1 MEMRRYLALICL
13 AALACHTDSAVAP
26 VIPPA
31 ENDAKNMAVGEVRIL
46 TPSQIPNGIELSA
59 GTSDYIIVVAN
70 TNPTPDVLASYV
82 VKGDL
87 LADNMSRSDAL
98 SPLNML
104 VAADD
109 RPDAQEVADARV
121 RAWERA
127 HLSPANAS
135 RSVTSAARNSL
146 GISPIV
152 ATNVGQQVT
161 IKVPDENSTDLCAHF
176 ITTTGTVKS
185 VSRRAAIVMDNTAD
199 QTAFST
205 SDFDAIAA
213 EFDNVV
219 YPTDSSYFGKPT
231 DMDANGHV
239 ILYYTPEVNKLT
251 QRGQS
256 SFIGGFFFA
265 GDFFDPTKTVSQ
277 GGCPQSN
284 QGEIFYLLA
293 PDPSGSFSTV
303 RTAATVRQGTRGTV
317 AHEFQHMIN
326 AGNRIL
332 SKAPSLETVWLD
344 EGLAHTAED
353 ANGRVV
359 RGFTDFQTLSDG
371 DLFVS
376 GNQTIIDAYNAF
388 FIQNLRRFATWLAR
402 PDTSSGI
409 SEHADANLSSRGA
422 IWSLI
427 RWSGDHFSN
436 GDFRAYTRKLAAGP
450 DTGVR
455 NITGVT
461 AQPLDTLLSGW
472 MVSNYS
478 DHLGISNLAA
488 KYNYV
493 GYNMRSAVAGA
504 NSGTYPLL
512 VTTLASGASISTSAL
527 SGSGT
532 YYRVAV
538 PAGSTRTIKIQD
550 SSGAN
555 VSFTGAHFF
564 VLRID

>member
-1 MEMRRYLALICL
+1 MRRFLVPLCL

-26 VIPPA
+26 VTPPA
-31 ENDAKNMAVGEVRIL
+31 ENDAKNMAVGEVRVL
-46 TPSQIPNGIELSA
+46 TPSQLPNGIELSA
-59 GTSDYIIVVAN
+59 GAADYIIVVAN
-70 TNPTPDVLASYV
+70 TNPTPDVLASYT

-87 LADNMSRSDAL
+87 IADNMSPRDAI
-98 SPLNML
+98 SPLHML

-109 RPDAQEVADARV
+109 RPDAQEVTAMRIRD
-121 RAWERA
+121 WERA
-127 HLSPANAS
+127 HLSPASAT
-135 RSVTSAARNSL
+135 RFATSSARNSL

-152 ATNVGQQVT
+152 ATTVGQQVT
-161 IKVPDENSTDLCAHF
+161 VRVPDENSSDLCANF
-176 ITTTGTVKS
+176 FTTTGTVKS
-185 VSRRAAIVMDNTAD
+185 IKNRATIIMDNTAD

-205 SDFDAIAA
+205 ADFDAIAA

-231 DMDANGHV
+231 DIDANGHV
-239 ILYYTPEVNKLT
+239 VLYYTPQVNKLT
-251 QRGQS
+251 PRGQT

-265 GDFFDPTKTVSQ
+265 GDLFPATT
-277 GGCPQSN
+277 CAQSN
-284 QGEIFYLLA
+284 VGEIFYLLA
-293 PDPSGSFSTV
+293 PDPAGTFNNV
-303 RTAATVRQGTRGTV
+303 RTAAAVRQGTRGTV

-332 SKAPSLETVWLD
+332 SNAPAFEAVWLD

-359 RGFTDFQTLSDG
+359 RGFTDFQTLADA

-376 GNQTIIDAYNAF
+376 GNQTVVDAYNAF
-388 FIQNLRRFATWLAR
+388 FIQNLRRLATWLAR

-409 SEHADANLSSRGA
+409 SKHADQNLSSRGA
-422 IWSLI
+422 IWALL

-450 DTGVR
+450 DTGVK

-472 MVSNYS
+472 MVTIYS
-478 DHLGISNLAA
+478 DHLSISNLAS

-493 GYNMRSAVAGA
+493 GYNMRSVVAGA
-504 NSGTYPLL
+504 NSGSYPLQI
-512 VTTLASGASISTSAL
+512 TTLASGATISTSAL

-538 PAGSTRTIKIQD
+538 PAGSPRTIKVQD

>member
-1 MEMRRYLALICL
+1 MRRYLVPICL

-26 VIPPA
+26 VNPPV
-31 ENDAKNMAVGEVRIL
+31 ENDAKNMAVGEVRVL
-46 TPSQIPNGIELSA
+46 TPSQLPNGIELSA
-59 GTSDYIIVVAN
+59 GAADYIIVVAN
-70 TNPTPDVLASYV
+70 TNPAPDVLASYV

-87 LADNMSRSDAL
+87 LADNMNRSDVV

-109 RPDAQEVADARV
+109 RPDAQEIADARV
-121 RAWERA
+121 RNWERA
-127 HLSPANAS
+127 HLSPANS
-135 RSVTSAARNSL
+135 RLAAGSARNSI

-152 ATNVGQQVT
+152 TPAVGQTVT
-161 IKVPDENSTDLCAHF
+161 IKVPDENSSDLCATF
-176 ITTTGTVKS
+176 FTTTGTV
-185 VSRRAAIVMDNTAD
+185 RAVTNRATIIMDNTAD

-205 SDFDAIAA
+205 ADFNAIAA

-231 DMDANGHV
+231 DIDANGHV
-239 ILYYTPEVNKLT
+239 VLYYTPQVNKLT
-251 QRGQS
+251 PKGQT

-265 GDFFDPTKTVSQ
+265 GDLFPVNQ
-277 GGCPQSN
+277 CAQSN
-284 QGEIFYLLA
+284 VGEIFYLLA
-293 PDPSGSFSTV
+293 PDPAGTFNNV
-303 RTAATVRQGTRGTV
+303 RTASTVRQGTRGTV

-332 SKAPSLETVWLD
+332 SNAPAFESVWLD

-359 RGFTDFQTLSDG
+359 RNFSDFQTLTDA

-376 GNQTIIDAYNAF
+376 GNQTVIDAYNAF
-388 FIQNLRRFATWLAR
+388 FIQNLRRFGTWLSR
-402 PDTSSGI
+402 PDTSSGV
-409 SEHADANLSSRGA
+409 SKHADQNLSSRGA
-422 IWSLI
+422 IWALL
-427 RWSGDHFSN
+427 RWSGDHFAN
-436 GDFRAYTRKLAAGP
+436 GNFRAYTRKLAAGP
-450 DTGVR
+450 DTGVK

-478 DHLGISNLAA
+478 DHLGISNLAS

-504 NSGTYPLL
+504 NSGTYPLQ

-532 YYRVAV
+532 YYKVAV
-538 PAGSTRTIKIQD
+538 PAGSTRTIKVLD
-550 SSGAN
+550 GTGAN